1 MNLLIPEEFPISE
14 KERQLIKKKILMFI
28 GWCHSGLSCM
38 AGQSCPFMDIC
49 KDKGHVSHEDIINWI
64 MEAEIS

>member
-1 MNLLIPEEFPISE
+1 MTEQ
-14 KERQLIKKKILMFI
+14 KERPNLYGVPTSAGAMMTKDPEPD
-28 GWCHSGLSCM
+28 WCHSGLSCM

-64 MEAEIS
+64 MEAEI